1 MLRTEFPFK
10 LEGGLRRVLAVLL
23 GEAFLG
29 FLAIIA
35 LSLTLFPWLFEGL
48 MAQKPSL
55 LTALDTA
62 QWAIIGWFAVEFL
75 FALIVAPSKRA
86 FASNP
91 WRWVDLLT
99 IAIPLASLA
108 TPSRALRSSPILR
121 LARIGRLVSLGFRAT
136 GLSTRHRARHA
147 AETLVRGPA
156 QVTVVADAPEYS
168 PEAAEMKDLLRW
180 LDAPGE
186 EWYHVASPT
195 NDDLKQ
201 IAARAQLPAGFL
213 ETHLMATSYP
223 HLARAGEKT
232 GMFLW
237 MPEVM
242 NEGAVDRH
250 GMFFLPLGEGL
261 LSLSRRK
268 TRAVERFVVPPEAS
282 AKKMP
287 FAWRMLDLVLER
299 VVRENERLAGHFE
312 DGLRA
317 LEEVPVRES
326 QPAFFERTFR
336 LKKELSAAQADLWR
350 LKGMVGDIADGRV
363 AWSVLTEAQ
372 REPLRRLTTDVDYLY
387 ETMVNIREEVLS
399 VIELHLNVVSF
410 EMNRVMRVL
419 AVVSCLGLV
428 PAVVG
433 GLFGMNLID
442 NPWPF
447 TLPQVAFVVVLLMVL
462 GLYFFFVKGW
472 LR

>member
-1 MLRTEFPFK
+1 MLRSEFPFRI
-10 LEGGLRRVLAVLL
+10 EGWPRRVLAVVM

-35 LSLTLFPWLFEGL
+35 VSLTLFPMLFDEV
-48 MAQKPSL
+48 KPPVL
-55 LTALDTA
+55 AAIDAL
-62 QWAIIGWFAVEFL
+62 QWGIIGWFGVEFL

-86 FASNP
+86 FLANP
-91 WRWVDLLT
+91 WRWVDLVT
-99 IAIPLASLA
+99 IAVPLASLW
-108 TPSRALRSSPILR
+108 PSASPALRSSPILR
-121 LARIGRLVSLGFRAT
+121 LARIGRLVTLGFRAT
-136 GLSTRHRARHA
+136 GLSTRHRTRQVAEA
-147 AETLVRGPA
+147 AAHGPA
-156 QVTVVADAPEYS
+156 QVTVVADAPDYT
-168 PEAAEMKDLLRW
+168 PEPATMENLAQW
-180 LDAPGE
+180 LKSPGE
-186 EWYHVASPT
+186 EWFHVSNPSRE
-195 NDDLKQ
+195 DLQQ
-201 IAARAQLPAGFL
+201 IAAAAKLPKGFF

-223 HLARAGEKT
+223 HLATTGEKT
-232 GMFLW
+232 GAFLW
-237 MPEVM
+237 MPEVDPK
-242 NEGAVDRH
+242 GVVDRH
-250 GMFFLPLGEGL
+250 GMFFLPVGQGL

-268 TRAVERFVVPPEAS
+268 THAVERFVAAPAANSVPL
-282 AKKMP
+282 P
-287 FAWRMLDLVLER
+287 FALRMLDLVLER
-299 VVRENERLAGHFE
+299 VVRENERLAGFFE

-350 LKGMVGDIADGRV
+350 LKGMVAELADGRV
-363 AWSVLTEAQ
+363 VLGPTTSDQ
-372 REPLRRLTTDVDYLY
+372 REPFRRLATDVDYLY

-433 GLFGMNLID
+433 GLFGMNLAD